1 MGAPSQGRAA
11 PPPAP
16 TTLVRI
22 LGPVAVTV
30 AGAEVALGSP
40 KQRAVFAV
48 LAMSSGHVVS
58 TDRLVSEL
66 WGDDP
71 PESAASTLQVYIS
84 RLRRSLGEDLG
95 VPADEEAPR
104 PRVLRRAP
112 GYVLEVA
119 DDAVDARRFARLLAD
134 ARAGLAVDP
143 DAALR
148 GLDEALALVSGAP
161 LADVVELLGDAA
173 VAEAARLAELVLLAR
188 EARLSALLSLGDA
201 PTVATTASAL
211 VELHPFRE
219 SLHALL
225 ILALYRDGRQAEAL
239 AVYDR
244 VRRRLDDELGVEP
257 GRALRALH
265 AQVLQHDLS
274 LEQPGE
280 PEARPAPVP
289 RNRTL
294 PEPVTAL
301 IGRDD
306 ELAQVAEALTRGR
319 LVTVVGPG
327 GIGKT
332 RLVLEA
338 ARSRGD
344 ADGPWF
350 VDLAGLEDGS
360 LLLETVVTALAIS
373 GAHDAAGLAD
383 VLGGRRLVLV
393 LDNCEQIA
401 AEVARLVTLVLER
414 CPDVRVLA
422 TSRQTLGVPGERV
435 LELRTLASAD
445 AERLFVE
452 RATAVVPGWR
462 PDPHER
468 ATLARVCRGLDDLPL
483 AIELAAAQCRAL
495 SVDQLAD
502 QLGDRFALLS
512 GGGANVRH
520 ASMSAAVG
528 WSYDALSSD
537 EKALFQVLSVFEGS
551 FDLEGATAVAGGRSV
566 LSTLL
571 SLIDKSLV
579 TALDGSPRRYRILET
594 LRQYAALQRS
604 DERTRAVRRQIVA
617 WAANLADQTDAELRG
632 PRSRQWMHRLEQDKD
647 TVRAALSW
655 SVDGPGERRAPDR
668 PDEPDAPDEPD
679 GPDAHDHAHLRIAVG
694 MVWFW
699 YRRGHVVE
707 ALRALESGPPT
718 AQAVPD
724 HLLIGRSIG
733 VVLLRYL
740 AGDYASLVGELGT
753 AAGLAARTQDS
764 SAKSYALS
772 TIAFFEA
779 NLGPV
784 EQAVHDARTALELAR
799 GVGSPQRAAD
809 ALLALSTGHLRAG
822 DLDEARARAAE
833 GVAVAEDCGYSWCV
847 VACEWV
853 LAKAGIAA
861 GDFAEPTRAAVARV
875 IGISVGD
882 RDLTSWVVG
891 VVSAAYVLL
900 RRGDVHS
907 AAELAGIAHRQ
918 GRDIGYAPEL
928 MDPLDTAGYLS
939 ELTRRIADEH
949 LTATY
954 DAGRALD
961 PADAFAR
968 VAELV
973 PDGHALSS
981 PARLG

>member
-11 PPPAP
+11 PQPAP
-16 TTLVRI
+16 ATLVRI
-22 LGPVAVTV
+22 LGPVGATV
-30 AGAEVALGSP
+30 GGQEVALGSP

-58 TDRLVSEL
+58 TDRLVGEL
-66 WGDDP
+66 WGDDA
-71 PESAASTLQVYIS
+71 PESASSTLQVYVS

-95 VPADEEAPR
+95 VVEGPR
-104 PRVLRRAP
+104 PSIVRRAP

-119 DDAVDARRFARLLAD
+119 DDAVDARRLARLVAD
-134 ARAGLAVDP
+134 ARAGMSTDARSALA
-143 DAALR
+143 
-148 GLDEALALVSGAP
+148 GLDEALALVSGPP
-161 LADVVELLGDAA
+161 LADVVESLGDAA

-201 PTVATTASAL
+201 PTAATEASAL

-239 AVYDR
+239 AAYER

-257 GRALRALH
+257 GRALRTLH
-265 AQVLQHDLS
+265 AQVLQHDPS
-274 LEQPGE
+274 LDPPGE
-280 PEARPAPVP
+280 AVARPARSP

-301 IGRDD
+301 IGRGD
-306 ELAQVAEALTRGR
+306 ELAQVAQALNTSR

-338 ARSRGD
+338 ARARGD

-373 GAHDAAGLAD
+373 GAHDAGGLAD
-383 VLGGRRLVLV
+383 VLAERRLVLV

-401 AEVARLVTLVLER
+401 LDVARLVTVLLER
-414 CPDVRVLA
+414 CPGVRVLA
-422 TSRQTLGVPGERV
+422 TSRQTLGVPGELV
-435 LELRTLASAD
+435 LELRALASAD
-445 AERLFVE
+445 AEQLFVE

-462 PDPHER
+462 PDAHER
-468 ATLARVCRGLDDLPL
+468 SALARVCRGLDDLPL

-512 GGGANVRH
+512 GGRVNLRH
-520 ASMSAAVG
+520 ASMEAAVA
-528 WSYDALSSD
+528 WSYDALTRD
-537 EKALFQVLSVFEGS
+537 EKALFEVLSVFEGS

-617 WAANLADQTDAELRG
+617 WAATLADQTDAELRG
-632 PRSRQWMHRLEQDKD
+632 PRSRQWMHRLEQDKE
-647 TVRAALSW
+647 TIRAALSW
-655 SVDGPGERRAPDR
+655 SADDP
-668 PDEPDAPDEPD
+668 
-679 GPDAHDHAHLRIAVG
+679 DHAHLRIAVG
-694 MVWFW
+694 MLWFW

-707 ALRALESGPPT
+707 GLRALGEAPSAPHD
-718 AQAVPD
+718 VPD

-733 VVLLRYL
+733 IVLLRYL
-740 AGDYASLVGELGT
+740 AGDYATLVGELST
-753 AAGLAARTQDS
+753 AAELAAGTQDDQ
-764 SAKSYALS
+764 AKSYALS
-772 TIAFFEA
+772 TLAFFGA
-779 NLGPV
+779 NLGQV
-784 EQAVHDARTALELAR
+784 EQALQDARTALELAR
-799 GVGSPQRAAD
+799 EVESPQRAAD
-809 ALLALSTGHLRAG
+809 ALLALSTAHLRAG

-833 GVAVAEDCGYSWCV
+833 GVAIAEDCGYSWCV

-853 LAKAGIAA
+853 VAKAGIAA
-861 GDFAEPTRAAVARV
+861 GDVSEPTRAAVARV
-875 IGISVGD
+875 IGNSVAD

-928 MDPLDTAGYLS
+928 MDPLDTAGYLR
-939 ELTRRIADEH
+939 EITEQIADDG

-961 PADAFAR
+961 SVDAFAR

-981 PARLG
+981 PPHHG